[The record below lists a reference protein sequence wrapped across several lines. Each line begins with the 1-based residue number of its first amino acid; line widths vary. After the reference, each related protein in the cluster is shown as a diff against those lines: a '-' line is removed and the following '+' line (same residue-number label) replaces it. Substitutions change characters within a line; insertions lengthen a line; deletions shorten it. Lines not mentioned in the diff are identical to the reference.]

1 MYIYYILTN
10 IFKRIENIIRLT
22 KNLASARLDFHD
34 VWIFVGYSLYPKLF
48 VAGKLDQETMQP
60 YIAMITLGTFS
71 QFRMQHS
78 ALSLNKS
85 NRTGD

>member
-1 MYIYYILTN
+1 MYIYSILTN

-60 YIAMITLGTFS
+60 YIAMITLGIFS